1 MDKEYYAEGLA
12 RMVRCK
18 TVSVKGQSAG
28 QPFSD
33 MKAVMR
39 ELFPHVFSTLE
50 YTEFSGSMCL
60 RWKGKESL
68 DPVMFMAHQD
78 VVEADGDWNHSPFA
92 GEIEDGRVWGRGTL
106 DTKCSLYAAFQAVEE
121 CIVSGIVPSR
131 DVYLTSSCDEEIGG
145 NGAATIAS
153 HLKEKG
159 LQFFL
164 ILDEG
169 GCIKRNFIEGSNQL
183 FAAVGCGEK
192 GSASFRLVA
201 RSVGGHAMN
210 ASSENPILRLSRL
223 VAYLGTG
230 ETMGTFSDV
239 LTEEKFRRVFRYV
252 SSQYDA
258 EERVII
264 SYTMAK
270 GSDAPSKVPSEASI
284 CLKAIFPEAFT
295 PESLHEKLQSIA
307 TEYGVEV
314 EMENSRN
321 ATKVSSYDTDA
332 FAVLESAINEVYPE
346 AVTVPFILGGG
357 TDARNYS
364 DVSDNIFRFLPMIV
378 DQDQQMRVHGI
389 DENVSI
395 DRLAEMVSFYKTLIG
410 KI

>member
-1 MDKEYYAEGLA
+1 
-12 RMVRCK
+12 
-18 TVSVKGQSAG
+18 
-28 QPFSD
+28 
-33 MKAVMR
+33 
-39 ELFPHVFSTLE
+39 
-50 YTEFSGSMCL
+50 
-60 RWKGKESL
+60 
-68 DPVMFMAHQD
+68 
-78 VVEADGDWNHSPFA
+78 
-92 GEIEDGRVWGRGTL
+92 
-106 DTKCSLYAAFQAVEE
+106 
-121 CIVSGIVPSR
+121 
-131 DVYLTSSCDEEIGG
+131 
-145 NGAATIAS
+145 
-153 HLKEKG
+153 
-159 LQFFL
+159 
-164 ILDEG
+164 
-169 GCIKRNFIEGSNQL
+169 
-183 FAAVGCGEK
+183 
-192 GSASFRLVA
+192 
-201 RSVGGHAMN
+201 MN

-239 LTEEKFRRVFRYV
+239 LTEEKFRRVSRYV

-284 CLKAIFPEAFT
+284 CIKTIFPEAFT